1 MITYT
6 TTSSLGYRHSLAQR
20 ARRFCSL
27 CGPVILL
34 LFASLGFV
42 RSATGATVTTD
53 QSDYPPGS
61 TVTITG
67 NGFGSNDTVTV
78 QVVHPLDIYDTYT
91 SLAHAPWN
99 VSADSDG
106 NFVTTWIVPLAE
118 DEGGATLL
126 VTAFGDPSGLT
137 ATTTFTDSVPA
148 PGLAPVSPPAG
159 GFAIDGDLLANTPG
173 GTGDWVSNSA
183 PGGFVLY
190 TNGTPVDSTATFHF
204 IDPYNSSGDN
214 NFAGG
219 DKVDDNPNT
228 WNWTQNPVTAKDDIN
243 HALVHITKDAS
254 GHTWIVVAGDRMKD
268 NGDSYIDFEFLQ
280 NDIILTNAV
289 GGTNGGFMATGPDCG
304 RTVND
309 FLLTLEFTH
318 GGSSA
323 GFFLSRWQA
332 TNSQPCGFD
341 YVDAALPSGAAFAAV
356 NTNIVS
362 VPYGA
367 FGATTYAVN
376 TFAEAAVDLTAML
389 GSFNTCLTVGVR
401 NIFIKTKASQSAS
414 ANIVDFISPI
424 PVRPLLVIGPDA
436 NAGPDQTKCSEGVTT
451 TFTVNGSAQP
461 GGNPLTSTNWTVV
474 SGPASILSPGS
485 LTTSVVV
492 TGVTATATLRLTVIA
507 GGSCTNASHSDDVVL
522 IVNPPQSCSITGP
535 VTLCP
540 SSTGNSYNGP
550 AGMTNYSWS
559 ISGNGTISGST
570 SGQTVSVI
578 AGALCNHTLTLA
590 LTGTSTNGCSTTC
603 SLPITVQDTNPP
615 TMSCPGNKTN
625 ECGVGSLA
633 FDNPTASDTCGTA
646 SISILS
652 TVTNLTCGN
661 TFVATRTWVATDQCG
676 NTNTCS
682 QTIATMDTAAPSI
695 ACSGNKT
702 NECGVGSL
710 TFDTPTAS
718 DTCGTAGISILST
731 VTNLTCGNTFVAT
744 RTWVATDQCGN
755 TNTCSQTIATMDTAA
770 PSISCSG
777 NKTNECGVGSLTF
790 DTPTAS
796 DTCGTAGISIL
807 STVTNLTCGNTFV
820 ATRTWVATDQCGN
833 TNKCSQ
839 TIATVDTT
847 APSISCSG
855 NKTNE
860 CGVGSLTFDTP
871 TASDTCGTAAISI
884 LSTVTN
890 LTCGNTFV
898 ATRTWVA
905 TDQCGNTNTCSQ
917 TIATADTTVPSI
929 SCSGNKTNECGVGSL
944 TFDTPTASDTC
955 GTAEISILSTV
966 TNLTCGNTFV
976 ATRTWV
982 ATDQCG
988 NTNTCS
994 QTIATVDTTAP
1005 SISCSGNKTNEC
1017 GVGTLT
1023 FDTPT
1028 ASDTCGTAAI
1038 SILSTVTNLTCGNTF
1053 VATRTWVATDQC
1065 GNTNTCSQTIATM
1078 DTAAPSISCSGNKTN
1093 ECGVGSLTFDTPTAS
1108 DTCGTAGISI
1118 LSTVTNLTCGNTF
1131 VATRTWVATDQC
1143 GNTNT

>member
-1 MITYT
+1 MKTYT

-20 ARRFCSL
+20 VSRFCSL
-27 CGPVILL
+27 CGPLILL

-42 RSATGATVTTD
+42 KSASGATVTTD

-126 VTAFGDPSGLT
+126 VTATGVPSGLT
-137 ATTTFTDSVPA
+137 ATTTFTDSVPV
-148 PGLAPVSPPAG
+148 PGTAPVSLPVG
-159 GFAIDGDLLANTPG
+159 GFSIDGDLLANTPG

-190 TNGTPVDSTATFHF
+190 TNGTPVDSTTTFHF
-204 IDPYNSSGDN
+204 TDPYNTNVDN

-219 DKVDDNPNT
+219 DKVHDDPNT
-228 WNWTQNPVTAKDDIN
+228 WSWTQNPVTGKDDIN
-243 HALVHITKDAS
+243 NALVHITKDAS
-254 GHTWIVVAGDRMKD
+254 GHTWIVVAGDRMQD
-268 NGDSYIDFEFLQ
+268 TGDSYIDFEFLQ

-289 GGTNGGFMATGPDCG
+289 GGTSGGFIGTGPDCG

-389 GSFNTCLTVGVR
+389 GNFDTCLTVGVR
-401 NIFIKTKASQSAS
+401 NLFIKTKASQSPS

-424 PVRPLLVIGPDA
+424 PVRPLLVIGPAA

-451 TFTVNGSAQP
+451 IFTVNGSAQP

-485 LTTSVVV
+485 LTSSVVV

-507 GGSCTNASHSDDVVL
+507 AGGCTNASTSDDVVL
-522 IVNPPQSCSITGP
+522 VVNPPPSCSITGS

-540 SSTGNSYNGP
+540 SSTGNSYSGP
-550 AGMTNYSWS
+550 AEMTNYSWS

-570 SGQTVSVI
+570 SGQTVSVT
-578 AGALCNHTLTLA
+578 AGALCNQTLTLT

-603 SLPITVQDTNPP
+603 SLPVTVQDTNPP
-615 TMSCPGNKTN
+615 TMSCPDNKTN
-625 ECGVGSLA
+625 ECGVGSLT

-646 SISILS
+646 TISILS
-652 TVTNLTCGN
+652 TVTNLLCGN
-661 TFVATRTWVATDQCG
+661 TFVATRTWVATD
-676 NTNTCS
+676 N
-682 QTIATMDTAAPSI
+682 
-695 ACSGNKT
+695 
-702 NECGVGSL
+702 
-710 TFDTPTAS
+710 
-718 DTCGTAGISILST
+718 
-731 VTNLTCGNTFVAT
+731 
-744 RTWVATDQCGN
+744 
-755 TNTCSQTIATMDTAA
+755 
-770 PSISCSG
+770 
-777 NKTNECGVGSLTF
+777 
-790 DTPTAS
+790 
-796 DTCGTAGISIL
+796 
-807 STVTNLTCGNTFV
+807 
-820 ATRTWVATDQCGN
+820 
-833 TNKCSQ
+833 
-839 TIATVDTT
+839 
-847 APSISCSG
+847 
-855 NKTNE
+855 
-860 CGVGSLTFDTP
+860 
-871 TASDTCGTAAISI
+871 
-884 LSTVTN
+884 
-890 LTCGNTFV
+890 
-898 ATRTWVA
+898 
-905 TDQCGNTNTCSQ
+905 
-917 TIATADTTVPSI
+917 
-929 SCSGNKTNECGVGSL
+929 
-944 TFDTPTASDTC
+944 
-955 GTAEISILSTV
+955 
-966 TNLTCGNTFV
+966 
-976 ATRTWV
+976 
-982 ATDQCG
+982 CG

-994 QTIATVDTTAP
+994 QTIATVDTTKPTFTFCPA
-1005 SISCSGNKTNEC
+1005 SQTNEC
-1017 GVGTLT
+1017 GVALDFG
-1023 FDTPT
+1023 TPT
-1028 ASDTCGTAAI
+1028 ASDTCGTNTI
-1038 SILSTVTNLTCGNTF
+1038 SVLSTVTNLACGNTF
-1053 VATRTWVATDQC
+1053 VATRTWVATDAC
-1065 GNTNTCSQTIATM
+1065 GNTNTCSQTIATV
-1078 DTAAPSISCSGNKTN
+1078 DSTTPTITCATNKTIVL
-1093 ECGVGSLTFDTPTAS
+1093 GTSWTFDQPTAPA
-1108 DTCGTAGISI
+1108 DACGTNRVIT
-1118 LSTVTNLTCGNTF
+1118 LSTVTNAGCGNAF
-1131 VATRTWVATDQC
+1131 SATRTWVAIDTC
-1143 GNTNT
+1143 NNTNTCSQTVTVVDNNPPVIGLTKDCSAQFLEIGQSMTFRGTVTNSGRVALTNITVADTLLNAVIATIPYLSPGATAPFSANYTNNDTLCAPQTMTNM